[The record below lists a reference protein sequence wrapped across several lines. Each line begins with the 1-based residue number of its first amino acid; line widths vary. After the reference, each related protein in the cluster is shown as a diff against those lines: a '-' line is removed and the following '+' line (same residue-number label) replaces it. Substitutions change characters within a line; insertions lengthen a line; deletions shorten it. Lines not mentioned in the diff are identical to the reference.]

1 MIIQHLTLLSI
12 HPNLVKVRMIMM
24 MQNEAS

>member
-1 MIIQHLTLLSI
+1 MIIQHLTSLSI